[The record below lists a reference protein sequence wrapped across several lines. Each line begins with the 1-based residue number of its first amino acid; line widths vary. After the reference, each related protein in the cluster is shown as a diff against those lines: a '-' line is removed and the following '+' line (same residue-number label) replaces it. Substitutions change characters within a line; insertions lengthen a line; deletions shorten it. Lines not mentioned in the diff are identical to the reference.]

1 VLTGPAFARLFVLVA
16 AALRSPLRAE
26 GTIPTAGVSAV
37 IACLVVFAVQGVIAS
52 LPFLRRTVEPAP
64 EAREVSVP

>member
-1 VLTGPAFARLFVLVA
+1 
-16 AALRSPLRAE
+16 
-26 GTIPTAGVSAV
+26 V
-37 IACLVVFAVQGVIAS
+37 IACLVVFAVQGVIAA